1 MRSSVGLLLLAGF
14 IMAFTVLPT
23 FAVAQ
28 EQPLASAEALLD
40 AAAKQSAGIANLSA
54 DFVQEKS
61 MAVLARPMTSQ
72 GYFCLSRGSH
82 EGNAHGRA
90 ASKDDN
96 GFETADSLLWAYTR
110 PLASGFIY
118 KNGGGAL
125 WEGSPEATRPANER
139 ESTVIT
145 AIIRN
150 ILDWISIDPAALRA
164 TYRLERPQADKPM
177 LQLYP
182 LRQSFFARL
191 EVTFAD
197 DLKSVRQLTFAERNG
212 DTVRIAFNQTRVNEA
227 LPAPCAVL
235 EAAGSGGQ

>member
-1 MRSSVGLLLLAGF
+1 MRSSAGMLLLAGF
-14 IMAFTVLPT
+14 IMAFTALPT
-23 FAVAQ
+23 SAIAQ

-40 AAAKQSAGIANLSA
+40 AAARQSAGIASLNA
-54 DFVQEKS
+54 EFVQEKS

-72 GYFCLSRGSH
+72 GYFCLRRGVQASSVQ
-82 EGNAHGRA
+82 ERA
-90 ASKDDN
+90 TSKDAN
-96 GFETADSLLWAYTR
+96 GFQPDDSLLWAYTR

-118 KNGGGAL
+118 KNGKGAL

-177 LQLYP
+177 LLLYP
-182 LRQSFFARL
+182 LRQSFFAKL
-191 EVTFAD
+191 EVTFAE
-197 DLKSVRQLTFAERNG
+197 DLKSLRQLTFTERNG
-212 DTVRIAFNQTRVNEA
+212 DTVRIIFKQTRVNEA

-235 EAAGSGGQ
+235 EAAGSDGQ

>member
-1 MRSSVGLLLLAGF
+1 MRSSAGLLLLAGF

-28 EQPLASAEALLD
+28 GQPFASAEALLD

-72 GYFCLSRGSH
+72 GYFCLRRGSH
-82 EGNAHGRA
+82 EGDAHGRA

-118 KNGGGAL
+118 KNGKGAL

-177 LQLYP
+177 LLLYP
-182 LRQSFFARL
+182 LRQSFFAKL
-191 EVTFAD
+191 EVTFAE
-197 DLKSVRQLTFAERNG
+197 DLKSIRQLTFAERNG
-212 DTVRIAFNQTRVNEA
+212 DTVRITFKQTRVNEA

>member
-1 MRSSVGLLLLAGF
+1 MRSSACLLLMAGL
-14 IMAFTVLPT
+14 IMVFTVLPT

-28 EQPLASAEALLD
+28 EQQLAGAEALLD
-40 AAAKQSAGIANLSA
+40 AAAKQSAGIASLSA
-54 DFVQEKS
+54 EFVQEKS

-72 GYFCLSRGSH
+72 GYFCLRRGAH
-82 EGNAHGRA
+82 VVNAQERA
-90 ASKDDN
+90 TSKDAN
-96 GFETADSLLWAYTR
+96 GFQPADSLLWAYTR

-118 KNGGGAL
+118 KNGKGAL

-182 LRQSFFARL
+182 LRQSFFAKL
-191 EVTFAD
+191 EVTFAE
-197 DLKSVRQLTFAERNG
+197 DLKSVSQLTFTERNG
-212 DTVRIAFNQTRVNEA
+212 DTVRIAFRQTRVNEA